1 MNKNIF
7 VSLVILMIIYSIY
20 TYPLNIEKNHQG
32 LLVSEINK
40 NLEKTI
46 NIKIKGNNQKQSP
59 NQIKFGSFD
68 KNNISSFKLH
78 NVGSDQKEIKNKSD
92 RNKII
97 DLINSVSITKSG
109 VEPRDGSRCGVTI
122 TYSNGQKFSVSFLA
136 STIYYSIG
144 DKEGTF
150 YDIDKNIVE
159 DLSNYYDK
167 N

>member
-1 MNKNIF
+1 M
-7 VSLVILMIIYSIY
+7 LIIISTKIY
-20 TYPLNIEKNHQG
+20 
-32 LLVSEINK
+32 
-40 NLEKTI
+40 
-46 NIKIKGNNQKQSP
+46 IKGILLFTCLISISIILLGCNIQKQSQ
-59 NQIKFGSFD
+59 NQIKFGSFE

-78 NVGSDQKEIKNKSD
+78 NVGSEQKEIKNKSD

-109 VEPRDGSRCGVTI
+109 VEPRAGSRCSVTI
-122 TYSNGQKFSVSFLA
+122 TYSNGQKFSISFLA

-159 DLSNYYDK
+159 DLSNYYDR